1 MKRTGIEPATL
12 RLQSY
17 SSEFQDL
24 IGVESSTIE
33 PPLHL
38 EKEGQ
43 NFVTSSL
50 HVFYLSEG
58 GKLGD
63 TVRKV

>member
-1 MKRTGIEPATL
+1 MRRTGIEPATL

-17 SSEFQDL
+17 SLEIQDL

-38 EKEGQ
+38 EIEEGKKIIDRL
-43 NFVTSSL
+43 NI
-50 HVFYLSEG
+50 YCIY
-58 GKLGD
+58 
-63 TVRKV
+63 TVLLMKTCKCS